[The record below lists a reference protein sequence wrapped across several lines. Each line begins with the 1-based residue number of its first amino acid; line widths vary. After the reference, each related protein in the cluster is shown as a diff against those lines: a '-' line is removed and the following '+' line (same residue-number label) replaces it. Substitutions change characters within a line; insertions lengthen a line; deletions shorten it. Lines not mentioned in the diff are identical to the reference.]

1 MANDCNKMLK
11 EDGRFNLEKKVK
23 KKVMNAKFPL
33 WEPIEFHE
41 QTKEYFEVVGKMS
54 NMRLNLKL
62 DITNMNMSH
71 SLTLKKF
78 LG

>member
-1 MANDCNKMLK
+1 
-11 EDGRFNLEKKVK
+11 
-23 KKVMNAKFPL
+23 MNAKFPS

-41 QTKEYFEVVGKMS
+41 QTKEYFEVIGKLS
-54 NMRLNLKL
+54 NMGLNLKL
-62 DITNMNMSH
+62 DITNMNMSQ